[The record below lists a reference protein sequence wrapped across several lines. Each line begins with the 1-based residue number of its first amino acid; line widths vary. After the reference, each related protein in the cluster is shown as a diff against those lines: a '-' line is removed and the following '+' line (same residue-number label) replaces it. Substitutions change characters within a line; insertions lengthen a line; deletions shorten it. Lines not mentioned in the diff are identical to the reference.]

1 MHDAQCFSAAADA
14 GQHSLHT
21 VMKSEDKLH
30 AQLCGSQTM
39 HGIVFKHSL
48 FQQVRKQPEH
58 GHRLP
63 PECTERKQ
71 MKSPHPCSYFAHLAT
86 PTAMFAIQQ
95 QPYIHIYISSC
106 HKTINKLKQSLEVH
120 HRVFAACTQ
129 HSVWMTPATQRPH
142 TRRCFLL
149 LLTPHR
155 RAEGGRVAHI
165 TNDALHTES
174 VT

>member
-1 MHDAQCFSAAADA
+1 MHNCAAHRRCTELSSSTRSFSRSANNQNMA
-14 GQHSLHT
+14 S
-21 VMKSEDKLH
+21 
-30 AQLCGSQTM
+30 
-39 HGIVFKHSL
+39 
-48 FQQVRKQPEH
+48 
-58 GHRLP
+58 RLP